1 VIKADLYDP
10 KLNRAY
16 AEMAAHYGCLID
28 PARAQKPKDKPRV
41 ERMMPYVRDSFWRGR
56 TFGSVVDMQTRA
68 VDWAL
73 TIAGTR
79 AHRSLDSTAPLALFQ
94 SVEASA
100 LLPLPAAPFELA
112 RWLAPKVAPDCH
124 VNIDKVLYSV
134 PWAHIGT
141 QVDARVTETLVEIY
155 HAGQLIKTWPRAER
169 GRRTDPADYPPE
181 KIAFFMRTPTWCRSR
196 ADGLGEHVAELIAGL
211 LADTALHH
219 LRAAQGILGLADKY
233 GPDRLDAACARSLA
247 VGDPSYRTVKGILA
261 VGADQQAP
269 PPADR
274 ASGVT
279 PAHLHGPDGLFAHLD
294 GAGDAGGDEAVGA

>member
-1 VIKADLYDP
+1 LIKF
-10 KLNRAY
+10 R
-16 AEMAAHYGCLID
+16 E
-28 PARAQKPKDKPRV
+28 
-41 ERMMPYVRDSFWRGR
+41 
-56 TFGSVVDMQTRA
+56 
-68 VDWAL
+68 
-73 TIAGTR
+73 
-79 AHRSLDSTAPLALFQ
+79 
-94 SVEASA
+94 
-100 LLPLPAAPFELA
+100 
-112 RWLAPKVAPDCH
+112 H

-247 VGDPSYRTVKGILA
+247 VGDPSYRTV
-261 VGADQQAP
+261 D
-269 PPADR
+269 D
-274 ASGVT
+274 
-279 PAHLHGPDGLFAHLD
+279 AHLNLPTPSSKIKGSWQAAAPG
-294 GAGDAGGDEAVGA
+294 GAQRSREGFVVWVRRRGGG